1 MQKARFRK
9 ALILEYWT
17 IGYHVFEGALSLIAG
32 YLAGS
37 IALEGFGLDSAVEAL
52 SGAIVIWRL
61 RKHGSVTGASEE
73 AAEKRA
79 VRFIGYTLVFL
90 GAYVFYEAVKKLLYA
105 QKPAPSLFGIA
116 IAVFSL
122 MVMPML
128 AYLKYRLAA
137 SINSRAMVA
146 DTKQTVVCALLSAA
160 LLIGLGLNYLYG
172 MWWADPA
179 CGLLIV
185 AFIMKEGFGAVRE
198 GEF

>member
-1 MQKARFRK
+1 M
-9 ALILEYWT
+9 L
-17 IGYHVFEGALSLIAG
+17 AG
-32 YLAGS
+32 LLAGS
-37 IALEGFGLDSAVEAL
+37 IALVGFGLDSGIESL
-52 SGAIVIWRL
+52 SGVIIIWRL
-61 RKHGSVTGASEE
+61 GKHGNVPDESEE

-79 VRFIGYTLVFL
+79 VRFIGFTLLLL
-90 GAYVFYEAVKKLLYA
+90 GAYVLYEAVKKLYLA
-105 QKPAPSLFGIA
+105 EKPAPSLLGIA
-116 IAVFSL
+116 IAVISI
-122 MVMPML
+122 MVMPVI
-128 AYLKYRLAA
+128 AYMKYSLAA
-137 SINSRAMVA
+137 SINSRALLA